1 MTNSGSITTREV
13 TEWMREEGVTEKE
26 FKFFEDEDQFMNKA
40 AKTPRSNCVLDTTKA
55 EKAGIGMRP
64 VEEAMRES
72 MHKMARAV
80 AV

>member
-1 MTNSGSITTREV
+1 
-13 TEWMREEGVTEKE
+13 MREEAVTEKE
-26 FKFFEDEDQFMNKA
+26 FQFFEDEQHFMNKA

-72 MHKMARAV
+72 MQKMAKVV